1 MVLMEYFD
9 IEKCMRINLYAINR
23 KLSLIFYKF
32 MKNIK
37 IMKNKIRNI
46 LKQKQKLTCFYN
58 FPSN

>member
-9 IEKCMRINLYAINR
+9 IEKCMRIILYAINR